1 MDLEK
6 KKELA
11 RFDGRWSFEKTV
23 NKDGHDVSWED
34 AKRTYNGLIGGP
46 DMTEESESDENMDL
60 FLKIQDLERP
70 KPGIIH
76 RIKDYFGLIEEP
88 EQGLTF
94 HHETIYRFYEK
105 LADEL
110 DSSIAEAV
118 VKLRDNPNDLREHF
132 GIGES
137 SSYDVEHVSTMDTS
151 ESTFMESEELEAMI
165 EDE

>member
-1 MDLEK
+1 MDK
-6 KKELA
+6 DKKEELA
-11 RFDGRWSFEKTV
+11 EFDQRWNFENTV
-23 NKDGHDVSWED
+23 NKHGYNVSWED

-46 DMTEESESDENMDL
+46 DLVEDSETGENMDL
-60 FLKIQDLERP
+60 FLKIQDLDEP

-76 RIKDYFGLIEEP
+76 RVKDYLGMVDEP
-88 EQGLTF
+88 EQGLTL
-94 HHETIYRFYEK
+94 HHETIHRFYEK

-118 VKLRDNPNDLREHF
+118 VKLRDNPDKLREHF
-132 GIGES
+132 GIGET
-137 SSYDVEHVSTMDTS
+137 SSYDIDHVSTMDTS